1 MIGVD
6 FANGIVLLGVPA
18 VLLVPLVVEGLKR
31 LGMPVA
37 WATPAAVVVGGLVAL
52 LAETLRIWPETE
64 PVVRVVLAA
73 VVLGFGA
80 SGVYSQAHGRRS
92 TPPGPS
98 TPADPAGTGGQ
109 EPI

>member
-1 MIGVD
+1 MVGVGVD

-31 LGMPVA
+31 LGLPTR
-37 WATPAAVVVGGLVAL
+37 WATPAAVLAGAAVAA

-80 SGVYSQAHGRRS
+80 SGVYSQAHDRRR
-92 TPPGPS
+92 TAPPSGKDGEE
-98 TPADPAGTGGQ
+98 A
-109 EPI
+109 I